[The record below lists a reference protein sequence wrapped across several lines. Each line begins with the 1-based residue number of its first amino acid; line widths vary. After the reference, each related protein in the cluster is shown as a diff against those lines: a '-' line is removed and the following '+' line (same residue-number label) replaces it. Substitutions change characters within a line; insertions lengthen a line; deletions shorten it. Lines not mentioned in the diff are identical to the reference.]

1 MADGGKFTRRML
13 PARPGV
19 EIMGKWLNV
28 VRGTRTMAEV
38 ARRAGTSAS
47 VVCDLEHAR
56 LLPSEPK
63 LMALFCDG
71 CGMSPG
77 EFRNMLFDFR
87 LEYFLRSV
95 DSLSEEARDRIRQV
109 IWMER
114 PR

>member
-1 MADGGKFTRRML
+1 MADGGKSTQRIL
-13 PARPGV
+13 PARPGA
-19 EIMGKWLNV
+19 EIMGKWLKV

-38 ARRAGTSAS
+38 ARRVGMWAS

-63 LMALFCDG
+63 LMAHFCDG
-71 CGMSPG
+71 CGMSPA

-87 LEYFLRSV
+87 LEYFLQSV
-95 DSLSEEARDRIRQV
+95 DSLSEEARDRIREV